1 LAHITFVHGLANKPS
16 PEELIRRWKSAI
28 SKAVYP
34 LDLGAESISCE
45 MVYWADVLYEKP
57 LSDNDFETFTINEAL
72 EIPESPPALRLK
84 GKNEDEAMWIA
95 AMSDRLGLNRE
106 IVQPIEVIKPTPN
119 KTITDDMERIP
130 LPGFVKDE
138 LMRTLLRDLHHYL
151 FNVVSR
157 PRLGSVFNVQDEIRS
172 RFVQAIEIGKAKP
185 GPHIVISHS
194 MGTIIAYDCL
204 KRVKECPPIDGLIT
218 IGSPLGIDEIQ
229 DEFKP
234 EWTRR
239 DGFPSNNVRTTWLNI
254 YDPLDV
260 VSMLDAAISNDFKKK
275 NVSVIEDIS
284 QSNSGVWR
292 HDIEKYLIGSE
303 VSAAIGK
310 LLEV

>member
-1 LAHITFVHGLANKPS
+1 MAHITFVHGLANKPS
-16 PEELIRRWKSAI
+16 PEELIQRWRSAI

-57 LSDNDFETFTINEAL
+57 LSDNDFETFIINEAL
-72 EIPESPPALRLK
+72 EIPESPPALSFN
-84 GKNEDEAMWIA
+84 GKNEDEDMWIA
-95 AMSDRLGLNRE
+95 AMSDRLGLNHE
-106 IVQPIEVIKPTPN
+106 IVQPIEIIKPSPN
-119 KTITDDMERIP
+119 KTMANDMERIP

-138 LMRTLLRDLHHYL
+138 LMRTFLRDLHHYL
-151 FNVVSR
+151 FNAASK
-157 PRLGSVFNVQDEIRS
+157 PRLGSAFNVQEEIRR
-172 RFVQAIEIGKAKP
+172 RFVRAIEIGKAKP

-194 MGTIIAYDCL
+194 MGTVIAYDCL

-229 DEFKP
+229 DKFKP

-254 YDPLDV
+254 YDPLDA
-260 VSMLDAAISNDFKKK
+260 VSILDSAISNDFKKK
-275 NVSVIEDIS
+275 NVSVIEDIP

-292 HDIEKYLIGSE
+292 HDVEKYLMGSE